1 MLISSYHDD
10 NISRPHSIPQV
21 VVKVLVRS
29 GDGDDQFQP
38 DLALVDFA
46 NQMKI
51 EYEHIACILGMCTET
66 EPYYVIYE
74 YLDQVRVGGAYG
86 ESGWSL

>member
-1 MLISSYHDD
+1 MIRITHCLY
-10 NISRPHSIPQV
+10 SIPQV

-29 GDGDDQFQP
+29 GDGEDHFQP

-46 NQMKI
+46 HQMRI
-51 EYEHIACILGMCTET
+51 DYEHIACILGLCTDM

-74 YLDQVRVGGAYG
+74 YLDQVRD
-86 ESGWSL
+86 

>member
-1 MLISSYHDD
+1 M
-10 NISRPHSIPQV
+10 

-29 GDGDDQFQP
+29 GDGEDQFQP

-46 NQMKI
+46 NQMRI
-51 EYEHIACILGMCTET
+51 DYEHIACILGLCTDT

-74 YLDQVRVGGAYG
+74 YLDQVGGAYLLLLVGGAYLHTADDLVIQG
-86 ESGWSL
+86 